1 MLKFVKKTIDMGLF
15 SNLFGGGRNERV
27 QELLNEGAVIIDV
40 RTKGEFQ
47 SNHVQGSKNIPLPEL
62 RGKVKKI
69 KAMNKPVV
77 VCCASGVRSGQAK
90 SILEKEG
97 ITVENGGGWRSLA

>member
-1 MLKFVKKTIDMGLF
+1 MGLF
-15 SNLFGGGRNERV
+15 SNLFGGGRSERV
-27 QELLNEGAVIIDV
+27 KELLDQGAVIIDV

-47 SNHVQGSKNIPLPEL
+47 SRHVKGSKNIPLPEL

-69 KAMNKPVV
+69 KALNKPIV

-90 SILEKEG
+90 TILAKEG
-97 ITVENGGGWRSLA
+97 ITVENGGGWRSLDK

>member
-1 MLKFVKKTIDMGLF
+1 LLKFVKKTIDMGLF

-47 SNHVQGSKNIPLPEL
+47 SNHVQGSKNISLPEL
-62 RGKVKKI
+62 RGKV
-69 KAMNKPVV
+69 
-77 VCCASGVRSGQAK
+77 
-90 SILEKEG
+90 
-97 ITVENGGGWRSLA
+97 